1 MKISLAMSLIVAALS
16 VPAMSYAQSNTDPTT
31 RADVNAQIVQA
42 EQNGTL
48 HQSKNGYP
56 DYSTAQSGT
65 SANARSNEGYGSMPL
80 NFSQSGGPSNTM
92 SGNST
97 FAHH

>member
-1 MKISLAMSLIVAALS
+1 MKISFAIPMLVAALA
-16 VPAMSYAQSNTDPTT
+16 VPVLSYAQSNNDPTT

-48 HQSKNGYP
+48 HQPKNDYP
-56 DYSTAQSGT
+56 DYPASQG
-65 SANARSNEGYGSMPL
+65 SASSRSNEGYGSMPL
-80 NFSQSGGPSNTM
+80 NFSQSGGPSHSMTD
-92 SGNST
+92 GST